1 MSLARFRSLSR
12 TAQIAV
18 GAGTLIA
25 VCACCALGIAA
36 VSNSGTSA
44 PTGNSAPTA
53 TGAPGLPTATPKPK
67 TWVTVQHWSGSQ
79 NLQTPTFHVSDGDRI
94 VWVDTPTDTSA
105 NLFSVELDAAA
116 DGSPIDLVA
125 NTANDASRQ
134 TSIYTVHG
142 NADVYLKVT
151 ALSVQYDITVQ
162 EQR

>member
-12 TAQIAV
+12 TTQIAV
-18 GAGTLIA
+18 GAGVLIA
-25 VCACCALGIAA
+25 VCACCALGVAA

-44 PTGNSAPTA
+44 PTATSAPT
-53 TGAPGLPTATPKPK
+53 LPTITAKAK

-79 NLQTPTFHVSDGDRI
+79 NLQTATFHVSDGDRI
-94 VWVDTPTDTSA
+94 IWVDTPTDTTA
-105 NLFSVELDAAA
+105 NIFSVELDAAA

-134 TSIYTVHG
+134 SSTYTVHG
-142 NADVYLKVT
+142 DNDVYLKVT

-162 EQR
+162 EYR